1 MAKITITAEDI
12 RNAADYVSIEQKQSA
27 TQWMTTFCVEQFRSP
42 NDGKPLAL
50 PPVYK
55 ENRMTRQMFLM
66 GVLAHLYLKKTC
78 QWQKVRFEAN
88 DGTVE
93 KPVSLMMDADEYNDW
108 AESHVLNQLERL
120 KKQKG
125 ETADKVFDLLED
137 YKLFEHMLL
146 GAIRDEVSVRN
157 SDADRLAMVM
167 AMEAS
172 AQQAAEAKEKIAEQS
187 ENAQ

>member
-66 GVLAHLYLKKTC
+66 GVLAHLYLKKPC
-78 QWQKVRFEAN
+78 RWQKVRFEAN
-88 DGTVE
+88 DGSVE
-93 KPVSLMMDADEYNDW
+93 KPVSLMMDADDYNDW

-167 AMEAS
+167 AMEAA
-172 AQQAAEAKEKIAEQS
+172 AQQAAEAKDAMKAE
-187 ENAQ
+187 ERHE